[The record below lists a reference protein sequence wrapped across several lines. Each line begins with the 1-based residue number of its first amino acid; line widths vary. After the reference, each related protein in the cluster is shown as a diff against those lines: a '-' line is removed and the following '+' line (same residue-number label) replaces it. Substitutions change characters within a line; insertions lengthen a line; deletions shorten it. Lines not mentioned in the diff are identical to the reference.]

1 MAELKSKFLGK
12 LKGTLGDMTGRIRN
26 GKGYLAGRPA
36 SFNSPQ
42 DSASLKRRARFKLA
56 VKFSY
61 AALKNPGIKSIW
73 KKTSSGNNTPFSNI
87 MRENYKFIL
96 DTTLNAFNIITPREG
111 FNPVFSNVSLTNS
124 LLSAELGALNGIAE
138 FNLTEELS
146 LKIAAV
152 VFLSEPNNTGFEN
165 YNFISIESNPVI
177 LQLDNPENFSIPLLN
192 FNSSLIDIYQNKKIF
207 LAAFTLDSE
216 NIPVHFSGTFVQ

>member
-73 KKTSSGNNTPFSNI
+73 EKTSSGNNTPFSNL

-96 DTTLNAFNIITPREG
+96 ETSLNSFNIITPREG
-111 FNPVFSNVSLTNS
+111 FNSVFTNVTLTNTA
-124 LLSAELGALNGIAE
+124 LSAELGALDGVTDFDIAAE
-138 FNLTEELS
+138 VSIKL
-146 LKIAAV
+146 AAV
-152 VFLSEPNNTGFEN
+152 VFLTEPNNPGFDD
-165 YNFISIESNPVI
+165 YSFISLESNPVT
-177 LQLDNPENFSIPLLN
+177 LQLENPETFSIPVLN
-192 FNSSLIDIYQNKKIF
+192 FNSSLVDIYQNKKIF
-207 LAAFTLDSE
+207 LAAFTLNSE
-216 NIPVHFSGTFVQ
+216 DIPVHFSATFVQ